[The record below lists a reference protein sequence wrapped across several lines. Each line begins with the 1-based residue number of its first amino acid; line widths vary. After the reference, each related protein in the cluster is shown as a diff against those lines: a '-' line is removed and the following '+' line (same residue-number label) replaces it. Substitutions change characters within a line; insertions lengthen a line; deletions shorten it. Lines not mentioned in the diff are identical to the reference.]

1 MLILVKATII
11 LTQPCELGTLAPQ
24 PREERMNATVLCRTL
39 LAGVLLAAAQHAA
52 AQIKVGVTLALTG
65 PAAVLGLG
73 ARNALDLYP
82 TTIAGQKIEYIVLDD
97 ASDTTGAVT
106 N

>member
-1 MLILVKATII
+1 MRKLVA
-11 LTQPCELGTLAPQ
+11 LVAG
-24 PREERMNATVLCRTL
+24 L
-39 LAGVLLAAAQHAA
+39 LALAAEPAA

-82 TTIAGQKIEYIVLDD
+82 SSIGGQKVEYIVLDD

-106 N
+106 NTKTGLVH